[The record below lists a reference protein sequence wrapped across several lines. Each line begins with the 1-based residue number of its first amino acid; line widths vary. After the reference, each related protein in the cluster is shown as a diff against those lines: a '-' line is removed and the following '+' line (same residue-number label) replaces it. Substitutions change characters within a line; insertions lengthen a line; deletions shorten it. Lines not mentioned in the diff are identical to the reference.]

1 MDLRAYY
8 RKMRAVEAQLEGEDV
23 VVVSEPTPEGGRDGV
38 FTEVSRAVAARLIT
52 EGRARVA
59 TKEESDK
66 FLQERRDARE
76 ACVHE
81 EAARRVQVMVIPS
94 GDLRRADE
102 TRKTRERK

>member
-52 EGRARVA
+52 EGRARVG
-59 TKEESDK
+59 TKEESAK

-81 EAARRVQVMVIPS
+81 EAARRVQVMVIPAS
-94 GDLRRADE
+94 ELRRADE

>member
-81 EAARRVQVMVIPS
+81 EAARRVQVMVIPAS
-94 GDLRRADE
+94 ELRRADE

>member
-23 VVVSEPTPEGGRDGV
+23 VVVSEPTPEGGREGV

-52 EGRARVA
+52 EGRARLG
-59 TKEESDK
+59 TKEESET
-66 FLQERRDARE
+66 FLRERREARE
-76 ACVHE
+76 ACDHE

-94 GDLRRADE
+94 NELRRADE
-102 TRKTRERK
+102 IRKVRERT